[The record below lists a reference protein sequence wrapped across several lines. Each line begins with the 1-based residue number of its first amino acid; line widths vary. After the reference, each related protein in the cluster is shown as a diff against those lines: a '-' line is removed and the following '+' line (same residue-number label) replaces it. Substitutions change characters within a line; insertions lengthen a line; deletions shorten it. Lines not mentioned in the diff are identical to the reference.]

1 MLDCVRI
8 KKIMA
13 QSTIMLAS
21 NSPRRRELLTLT
33 GWRFTILPVPIDET
47 PLAGEDPAIY
57 VMRLAESKAQA
68 VLPMAEPGMLVLAA
82 DTIVVDA
89 GKLLGKPGDPVEAA
103 SMLRQL
109 RGHAHQALTALT
121 VLDPVENR
129 KVTDLCTAEVP
140 MRMYTD
146 QEIET
151 YVASRDPL
159 DKAGAYAIQNAGF
172 HPVSTFK
179 DCYACVMGLPL
190 CHLARSLRELGIVPR
205 ADVPTACQDY
215 LHYNCPVSRAILA
228 GVL

>member
-1 MLDCVRI
+1 MT
-8 KKIMA
+8 
-13 QSTIMLAS
+13 QSTILLAS
-21 NSPRRRELLTLT
+21 NSPRRRELLSLT
-33 GWRFTILPVPIDET
+33 GWRFTILLVPVDET
-47 PLAGEDPAIY
+47 PREGEDPAIY
-57 VMRLAESKAQA
+57 GLRLAESKAQA
-68 VLPMAEPGMLVLAA
+68 VLPMAEPGMVVLAA

-89 GKLLGKPGDPVEAA
+89 GKLLGKPGGQVEAA

-109 RGHAHQALTALT
+109 RGHAHQVLTALA
-121 VLDPVENR
+121 VFDSAENR
-129 KVTDLCTAEVP
+129 METALCTAEVP
-140 MRMYTD
+140 MRRYTD
-146 QEIET
+146 QEIEA

-190 CHLARSLRELGIVPR
+190 CHLVRSLRKLGIVPR

-215 LHYNCPVSRAILA
+215 LHYKCPVYRDILA